1 MAPQSDT
8 IVVGGGAIGAACAR
22 ELALSGRKVLVIE
35 AGTDMGQAWRAAG
48 GMLAPQIEAD
58 GSDPVL
64 TLGLAALDHYD
75 ELAAALRE
83 STGVDLGL
91 WRDGI
96 GRVATDP
103 ADAAALQAK
112 VSWQQEQGYG
122 STWLG
127 PEELRRRWPWLG
139 PAIGALWAPRDGA
152 LDPAR
157 LVEALLADARRLGA
171 SIVRDRVTG
180 VVAQHNRIE
189 GVRSEAGHYSGPN
202 VIIAAGAWSGLIE
215 GLPRSLPVQPV
226 RGQMAAV
233 PWPEGVDRAILYHR
247 DAYIL
252 ARGKEAILGSTMEYV
267 GFDPEVTPDGLA
279 HIFSATMALCPGLIR
294 TKLRRSWAGL
304 RPMTPDGLP
313 VIGPDPD
320 VPGLWYATGHGRNGI
335 LLAGLTGRIMAQLIN
350 GTRPSQ
356 DLRPFAPGRFRKN
369 GSRQPGTGQAED

>member
-1 MAPQSDT
+1 MGPLSDT

-35 AGTDMGQAWRAAG
+35 AGSDMGQAWRAAG

-58 GSDPVL
+58 GSDPL
-64 TLGLAALDHYD
+64 LALGLAARDYYD
-75 ELAAALRE
+75 DLAASLRE
-83 STGVDLGL
+83 STGIDLGL

-112 VSWQQEQGYG
+112 ASWQQQQGYG
-122 STWLG
+122 TIWLA

-139 PAIGALWAPRDGA
+139 PAIGALWAPQDGA

-171 SIVRDRVTG
+171 SIVRDRVIG
-180 VVAQHNRIE
+180 VVTRPNGIE
-189 GVRSEAGHYSGPN
+189 GVRGELGQYTAPD

-215 GLPRSLPVQPV
+215 GLPRSLPVEPV

-233 PWPEGVDRAILYHR
+233 PWPDAIDRAILYHR

-279 HIFSATMALCPGLIR
+279 RIFSATMVLCPGLIR

-320 VPGLWYATGHGRNGI
+320 LPGLWYATGHGRNGI

-350 GTRPSQ
+350 GQQPNQ
-356 DLRPFAPGRFRKN
+356 DLRPFTPSRF
-369 GSRQPGTGQAED
+369 SVF